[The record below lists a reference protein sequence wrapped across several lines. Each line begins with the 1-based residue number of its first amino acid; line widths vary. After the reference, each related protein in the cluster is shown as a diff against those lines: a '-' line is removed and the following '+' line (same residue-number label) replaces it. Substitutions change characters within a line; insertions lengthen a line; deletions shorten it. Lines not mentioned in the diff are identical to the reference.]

1 MHHFLYNAVE
11 TFIFILRIILK
22 ILKMKDDLG
31 DRMKSYEFSSRTY
44 LGPRSYVVVRLD
56 GKAFHSYTK
65 GLERP
70 FDEDFASDMNETAK
84 FLCENLQGA
93 QFAYVQSDEIS
104 IFLTTVGNVNAQP
117 LFKNQIQKITSISAA
132 MAAVKFYQLRLN
144 RSVEKKYSEDG
155 IYGVFEVI
163 NSKKLP
169 FFDSRVMCFSDP
181 YEVHNCFVWR
191 QQDATRN
198 SISMAA
204 QSLFSHKELHKKSTN
219 EMQDMMMTKRG
230 VNWNDYPVRFK
241 RGGFICKEKYEIKTS
256 NGTAIR
262 SRWSVVDPPIFT
274 KDKEFTFSRIPTQ
287 FGPLYNIDQESKIKE
302 ENEEN

>member
-1 MHHFLYNAVE
+1 
-11 TFIFILRIILK
+11 
-22 ILKMKDDLG
+22 MKNDLG

-56 GKAFHSYTK
+56 GKAFHSYAK
-65 GLERP
+65 GLKRP
-70 FDEDFASDMNETAK
+70 FDEGFADDMNETAK

-104 IFLTTVGNVNAQP
+104 IFLTTVGNVNTQP

-144 RSVEKKYSEDG
+144 RNVEKEYSQDG
-155 IYGVFEVI
+155 IDGVFDVI

-181 YEVHNCFVWR
+181 YEVHNYFVWR

-219 EMQDMMMTKRG
+219 EMQDMMMTQKG

-241 RGGFICKEKYEIKTS
+241 RGGFICRKSYEIKND
-256 NGTAIR
+256 NGLAIR
-262 SRWSVVDPPIFT
+262 NRWSIVDPPIFT
-274 KDKEFTFSRIPTQ
+274 KDKEFTFSKIPTQ
-287 FGPLYNIDQESKIKE
+287 FGLLSNVDQEFKIKE
-302 ENEEN
+302 